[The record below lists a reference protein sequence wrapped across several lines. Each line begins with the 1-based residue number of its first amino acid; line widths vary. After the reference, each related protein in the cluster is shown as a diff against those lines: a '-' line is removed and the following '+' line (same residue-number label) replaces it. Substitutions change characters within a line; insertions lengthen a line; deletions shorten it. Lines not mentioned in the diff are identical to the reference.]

1 MALEVSVACVLLLT
15 CVTLTFAVN
24 LQTTIHCHVRRYSY
38 HADKSIRNEDGSVL
52 LPCWDNILV
61 NSCWGRCD
69 SSEIANYKMPYKIS
83 HHPVCTYGRYRRRT
97 VQLTHCDPRH
107 PDRSYT
113 VIDAVSCNCKLCNP
127 HNTSCE
133 SLSG

>member
-1 MALEVSVACVLLLT
+1 MFREIHIRHQSSILKYFLPVIPHYM
-15 CVTLTFAVN
+15 
-24 LQTTIHCHVRRYSY
+24 TIF
-38 HADKSIRNEDGSVL
+38 L
-52 LPCWDNILV
+52 
-61 NSCWGRCD
+61 NSQ
-69 SSEIANYKMPYKIS
+69 IANYKMPYKIS